1 VFFVVVLRIGLFPI
15 LELFLY
21 QRKAQNVVQERAF
34 IYYWRLHFSYVT
46 LALLFLYLVS
56 IVVSICLILKKIQI
70 RSKRRIESK
79 KKENYY
85 GYSSI
90 RRTSFCKSM
99 FSLRINSES
108 IIKRSK
114 ISPSNNIV
122 SNIISNSINVKYST
136 QTSMPANTSTNN
148 SIHNRHSTSTDLLS
162 VIRSFALKPFKTSSM
177 TNAMAEG
184 QTNNVVGGHHIHT
197 KPPVSL
203 LKYRPLSDNLTHH
216 TTCTQST
223 RVCI

>member
-1 VFFVVVLRIGLFPI
+1 MATQVLDEHHFASQCSLYESTRNRLSKEAKFRPATTSSATLFQTASTPRTTHH
-15 LELFLY
+15 
-21 QRKAQNVVQERAF
+21 QR
-34 IYYWRLHFSYVT
+34 
-46 LALLFLYLVS
+46 
-56 IVVSICLILKKIQI
+56 
-70 RSKRRIESK
+70 
-79 KKENYY
+79 
-85 GYSSI
+85 
-90 RRTSFCKSM
+90 
-99 FSLRINSES
+99 
-108 IIKRSK
+108 
-114 ISPSNNIV
+114 
-122 SNIISNSINVKYST
+122 VKYST